1 MSLSRGPRAPLGP
14 CRGRVLPTLG
24 LRRAHLTWAHAPCLP
39 RRGPVGG
46 RAVLRSRDQGAGSD
60 GALGKAGQLGAQVRS
75 STRARRRRRQ
85 HPSSRRRKQTRRCH
99 CRCHLRATTGSPV
112 RPGPPR
118 STPLSISGAP
128 RRNSSLRGLTVGC
141 SFRIR
146 PRRPSARPGKPLA
159 ELPPP
164 RNSLTSSCP
173 LSTPAAPTLESS
185 PPSARSTPLGEGER
199 PRVVSP
205 GRSLT
210 GSKGGMWW
218 PLRVTGFLAA
228 SGSDQA
234 PARGTCAHPCGLY
247 FDWQRLYTRVYT
259 INLLTRAR
267 VVKGYYHNER

>member
-1 MSLSRGPRAPLGP
+1 MSLSRGRRAP
-14 CRGRVLPTLG
+14 
-24 LRRAHLTWAHAPCLP
+24 
-39 RRGPVGG
+39 RGPGPGACPPYLGTPARAPHLGSRPLPSAPRSGEG

-60 GALGKAGQLGAQVRS
+60 GALGKAGQLEVRS
-75 STRARRRRRQ
+75 STRAGRRRRQ

-141 SFRIR
+141 SFRTR

-159 ELPPP
+159 ELLPPP
-164 RNSLTSSCP
+164 NSLTSSCP
-173 LSTPAAPTLESS
+173 LSTPAALTLESS

-205 GRSLT
+205 DRSVT

-228 SGSDQA
+228 SSSDKA
-234 PARGTCAHPCGLY
+234 PARGTCAHTCVLY

-259 INLLTRAR
+259 INLLTRAC
-267 VVKGYYHNER
+267 GL